1 MASAA
6 EPASGLTEAERIA
19 SAMSSIF
26 ELSKKIEK
34 ESSAAKQSD
43 ACQISQPLGKTIGTN
58 PVGTVHDDN
67 DEGHVYELAYLKAM
81 VRKKPPT
88 PPAIKGQTKPKNSKD
103 AVEETEEEEKA
114 RMAFARK
121 VYNRN
126 LRTLVACL
134 SDSRG
139 SKKRKKKSNKRTLWK
154 VKLNSFGE
162 VLSVAKTSVSRCKPE
177 PSCFIMIVKGNGK
190 PPVIGTFEAL
200 TPTQQNVARCLKTD
214 ILKIA
219 NATEI
224 AHTTPG
230 RGKCETVDRIVEEH
244 LNGFRER
251 YGDLPPSRTA
261 IAQQMESIEKAKRA
275 KAEEEKEKQTEKFLN
290 ETPSF
295 EELLQQMKMR
305 R

>member
-1 MASAA
+1 
-6 EPASGLTEAERIA
+6 
-19 SAMSSIF
+19 
-26 ELSKKIEK
+26 
-34 ESSAAKQSD
+34 
-43 ACQISQPLGKTIGTN
+43 
-58 PVGTVHDDN
+58 
-67 DEGHVYELAYLKAM
+67 
-81 VRKKPPT
+81 
-88 PPAIKGQTKPKNSKD
+88 
-103 AVEETEEEEKA
+103 
-114 RMAFARK
+114 MAFARK

-134 SDSRG
+134 SDPRR
-139 SKKRKKKSNKRTLWK
+139 SKKRKKKSSKRTLWK

-162 VLSVAKTSVSRCKPE
+162 VLSVTKTSVSQCKPE

-244 LNGFRER
+244 LKGFRER

-261 IAQQMESIEKAKRA
+261 IAQQMESIEKAKKA

>member
-1 MASAA
+1 MASDA
-6 EPASGLTEAERIA
+6 ELTKAERIA

-26 ELSKKIEK
+26 AQSKKHAK
-34 ESSAAKQSD
+34 KTTAAKRSES
-43 ACQISQPLGKTIGTN
+43 CQISQPLGKTIGTN
-58 PVGTVHDDN
+58 PMGALEDEGDD
-67 DEGHVYELAYLKAM
+67 GHVYELAYLKAM
-81 VRKKPPT
+81 VRKKPPA
-88 PPAIKGQTKPKNSKD
+88 PAKSKSTAKASKD
-103 AVEETEEEEKA
+103 TVEETEEEEKA

-134 SDSRG
+134 SDPRKR
-139 SKKRKKKSNKRTLWK
+139 SKKRRKKSNKRTLWK

-162 VLSVAKTSVSRCKPE
+162 VLSVTKTSVSQCKPE
-177 PSCFIMIVKGNGK
+177 PCCFIMIVKYNGT

-244 LNGFRER
+244 LKGFRER

-261 IAQQMESIEKAKRA
+261 IAQQMESIKKAKKA
-275 KAEEEKEKQTEKFLN
+275 KEEEKKQKETAKFLN

-305 R
+305 A

>member
-1 MASAA
+1 MASEA
-6 EPASGLTEAERIA
+6 EPALTNAERIA

-26 ELSKKIEK
+26 AQSKRCATK
-34 ESSAAKQSD
+34 SAETTQSNN
-43 ACQISQPLGKTIGTN
+43 CQISQPLGKTIGTN
-58 PVGTVHDDN
+58 PLGALEEDGDD
-67 DEGHVYELAYLKAM
+67 GHVYELAYLKAM
-81 VRKKPPT
+81 VRKKPPL
-88 PPAIKGQTKPKNSKD
+88 PPANNKIKSTSSKD
-103 AVEETEEEEKA
+103 PVEETEEEEKA

-134 SDSRG
+134 SDSSGG
-139 SKKRKKKSNKRTLWK
+139 SKKRRKRSNKRTLWK

-162 VLSVAKTSVSRCKPE
+162 VLSVTKTSVSRCKPE
-177 PSCFIMIVKGNGK
+177 PCCFIMIVKGNGT

-244 LNGFRER
+244 LKGFRER

-261 IAQQMESIEKAKRA
+261 IAQQNEHIERAKKAKE
-275 KAEEEKEKQTEKFLN
+275 EEEKERECEKFLN

-305 R
+305 S